1 MEARKLIE
9 MFSEALRTL
18 LSKIKGPSLIEVG
31 VTSIY
36 QGDFWIKALFIC
48 LIAMLTIILVNLIRP
63 SSKQQHI
70 QSTSSYKL

>member
-1 MEARKLIE
+1 MEARLLIE

-31 VTSIY
+31 DTSIY
-36 QGDFWIKALFIC
+36 QGDFWIKALLIC
-48 LIAMLTIILVNLIRP
+48 LITMLTIILANLIRP
-63 SSKQQHI
+63 SSKQQQI